1 MNARTEY
8 EVDTM
13 KSEFSASIPESAILR
28 FLDNYDSVTVD
39 GINFETEVVEHLL
52 ALNEEWKTNSVE
64 TIIRCINAVA
74 EEVFKV

>member
-1 MNARTEY
+1 MNARTEA
-8 EVDTM
+8 EVDTLR
-13 KSEFSASIPESAILR
+13 SEFSVRIPVSAILR
-28 FLDNYDSVTVD
+28 FLDDYDFETID
-39 GINFETEVVEHLL
+39 GFTRETEVVKHLL

>member
-1 MNARTEY
+1 MNARTEA
-8 EVDTM
+8 EVNTM
-13 KSEFSASIPESAILR
+13 TSEFSVRIPESAIIR
-28 FLDNYDSVTVD
+28 FLDDYDPELVD
-39 GINFETEVVEHLL
+39 GIYRKRETVEHLL

>member
-1 MNARTEY
+1 MNARTEC

-13 KSEFSASIPESAILR
+13 RSEFSARIPESAILG
-28 FLDNYDSVTVD
+28 FLDDYDS
-39 GINFETEVVEHLL
+39 EYTEVVEHLL

-64 TIIRCINAVA
+64 TVIRCINAVA

>member
-1 MNARTEY
+1 MNARTEC

-13 KSEFSASIPESAILR
+13 TSEFSARVPESAILR
-28 FLDNYDSVTVD
+28 LLDDYDSVTVD

-52 ALNEEWKTNSVE
+52 ALNEEWKTNSIE

>member
-1 MNARTEY
+1 MDSRTEC

-13 KSEFSASIPESAILR
+13 RSEFSARIPESAILR
-28 FLDNYDSVTVD
+28 FLDDYDPELVD
-39 GINFETEVVEHLL
+39 GIYRRRETVEHLL

-64 TIIRCINAVA
+64 TIISCINAVA